1 MSADAGTQEHHS
13 LAIYYKVWALLFV
26 LSLFSY
32 MVDYIDVQGFWR
44 WFWVLTFMTLKAG
57 FILAIFM
64 HAFWERLALIWTILG
79 PPVILL
85 FLILFLAFESQYTQS
100 IRIER
105 LGHEANQEP
114 VSMEEIRASH

>member
-26 LSLFSY
+26 LSAFSY
-32 MVDYIDVQGFWR
+32 MVDYIEVQGFWR

-57 FILAIFM
+57 FIIAIFM

-79 PPVILL
+79 PPILLL
-85 FLILFLAFESQYTQS
+85 FLILFMAFESNYTES
-100 IRIER
+100 TRVER

-114 VSMEEIRASH
+114 VSMEVIRASH